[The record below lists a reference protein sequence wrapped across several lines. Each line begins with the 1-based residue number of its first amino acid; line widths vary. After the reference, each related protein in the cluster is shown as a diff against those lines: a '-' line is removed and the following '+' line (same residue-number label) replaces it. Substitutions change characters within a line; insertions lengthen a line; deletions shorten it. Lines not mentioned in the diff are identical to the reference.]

1 MFSWP
6 PLRMLKDT
14 LAVCLILS
22 WQLRYRELL
31 RRGSRGRGENVGSS
45 TLQLRTESGG
55 PDKSQG
61 VTTWF
66 GLWVNLRVTKITFSW
81 NDIKSPKN
89 IEKQKK
95 ASNFSG
101 FRFLFFFEK
110 KPHSSDL
117 KMEIGIY
124 IFPECSR
131 TVENTGLK
139 GSPTKTCDNPSGDSC
154 WVAG

>member
-1 MFSWP
+1 MTS
-6 PLRMLKDT
+6 KAQKT
-14 LAVCLILS
+14 
-22 WQLRYRELL
+22 
-31 RRGSRGRGENVGSS
+31 SRN
-45 TLQLRTESGG
+45 
-55 PDKSQG
+55 K
-61 VTTWF
+61 
-66 GLWVNLRVTKITFSW
+66 
-81 NDIKSPKN
+81 
-89 IEKQKK
+89 KK